1 MEANRLKSSINR
13 EPDTLN
19 TKGRKEGREGKG
31 RKKGVREGETG
42 EGGREGGRKRKR
54 RALTLGGAYSLVV

>member
-31 RKKGVREGETG
+31 RKKGVRGETG
-42 EGGREGGRKRKR
+42 ERGREGGRKRKR
-54 RALTLGGAYSLVV
+54 RALTLGGAYSLVL